1 VIVVVRHGET
11 EPNRAGVL
19 LGHADPALTTT
30 GREQAEAVAKALDA
44 PTAPVAVVSS
54 PLRRA
59 VETAE
64 AIASAWKMDVE
75 REERLIEIDYGEW
88 DERAFG
94 DVPAE
99 ELRRWRADPAYAPP
113 GGESLTALQA
123 RVSPCAADLLERAGD
138 NGVVIAVSHVSPI
151 KAAVAWAL
159 AVGPEIAWRL
169 RLDIASITR
178 IARGPDGGPIVRSF
192 NERAAP

>member
-1 VIVVVRHGET
+1 VIVFVRHGET

-19 LGHADPALTTT
+19 LGRADPALTAT
-30 GREQAEAVAKALDA
+30 GREQAAAVAKAFDA
-44 PTAPVAVVSS
+44 PTAPVAIVSS

-59 VETAE
+59 IETAE
-64 AIASAWKMDVE
+64 VIASVWKMDVE

-88 DERAFG
+88 DQRGFG
-94 DVPAE
+94 DVPRE
-99 ELRRWRADPAYAPP
+99 ELSRWRADPAYTPP
-113 GGESLTALQA
+113 GGESLAALQA
-123 RVSPCAADLLERAGD
+123 RVTPCAAELLERTGD
-138 NGVVIAVSHVSPI
+138 DGMVIAVSHVSPI

-178 IARGPDGGPIVRSF
+178 IAHGPDGGPMVRSF
-192 NERAAP
+192 NERAH